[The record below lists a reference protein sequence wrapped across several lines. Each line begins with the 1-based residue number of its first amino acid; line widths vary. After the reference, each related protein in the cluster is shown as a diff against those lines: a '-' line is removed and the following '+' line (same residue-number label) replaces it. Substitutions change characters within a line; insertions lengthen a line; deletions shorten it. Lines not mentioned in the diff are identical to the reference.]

1 MNTPDLGLSASSS
14 PERAGKKSG
23 LRLWRI
29 RKGVQRPQ
37 RIRVKPKDE
46 AVYYASRGKDREGL
60 DVKFIN
66 SLKGRVVFAKRHLE
80 RGEFLVEY
88 RGDLMEKK
96 KYERRVKLYHKGLKV
111 FMFEFCYNGKQLC
124 IDAAKEDGSLG
135 RLVNDDHINPNGKIK
150 TVTVKGHPHLCVFA
164 TKDIKPKE
172 AITYN
177 NGDSDWPWRMKI
189 SEDKHPADDDTPIA
203 TTSLPDEKQISED
216 RHPADDDT
224 PKAST
229 SLPDEKQISEERHP
243 ADNDTPIAS
252 TSVPDEKQISE
263 DRHPADDDTPKA
275 STSLPDEKQ
284 ISEDRHPADDDTP
297 KASTSL
303 PDEKQISEER
313 HPADNDTPI
322 ASTSVPD
329 EKQISEDRHPADDD
343 TPKAST
349 SLPDE
354 KQISEDRHP
363 ADDDT
368 PKASTSLPDEK
379 QISEER
385 HPADNDTPIAST
397 SVPDEK
403 QISEDRH
410 PADNDTPIASTSVP
424 DEKQISEDRHP
435 ADDDTPK
442 ASTSLPDE
450 KQISEDR
457 HPADD
462 DTPKASTSLPDEKQI
477 SEERHPADNDTPIAS
492 TSVPD
497 EKQISED
504 RHPAD
509 NDTPIASTSLPDE
522 KQSFQHKV
530 GSSSAS
536 SFEKC
541 AFCHGP
547 LSARKWIC
555 VKYKALPENYA
566 EMEDPRRK
574 QKRPWSPK
582 EIAAVMRHFQ
592 EHIANGKL
600 ATVVE
605 IKQCRSG
612 EHPTL
617 ASRPVQNIIDF
628 VRNRGLIQ
636 KRKKQQKENSC

>member
-1 MNTPDLGLSASSS
+1 MEG
-14 PERAGKKSG
+14 SG
-23 LRLWRI
+23 ENRK
-29 RKGVQRPQ
+29 KGVQRPQ

-229 SLPDEKQISEERHP
+229 SLPDEKQISE
-243 ADNDTPIAS
+243 
-252 TSVPDEKQISE
+252 

-410 PADNDTPIASTSVP
+410 PADDDTPKASTSLP

-462 DTPKASTSLPDEKQI
+462 DTPK
-477 SEERHPADNDTPIAS
+477 
-492 TSVPD
+492 
-497 EKQISED
+497 
-504 RHPAD
+504 
-509 NDTPIASTSLPDE
+509 ASTSLPDE

>member
-1 MNTPDLGLSASSS
+1 MEG
-14 PERAGKKSG
+14 SG
-23 LRLWRI
+23 ENRK
-29 RKGVQRPQ
+29 KGVQRPQ

-229 SLPDEKQISEERHP
+229 SLPDEKQ
-243 ADNDTPIAS
+243 
-252 TSVPDEKQISE
+252 
-263 DRHPADDDTPKA
+263 
-275 STSLPDEKQ
+275 
-284 ISEDRHPADDDTP
+284 
-297 KASTSL
+297 
-303 PDEKQISEER
+303 
-313 HPADNDTPI
+313 
-322 ASTSVPD
+322 
-329 EKQISEDRHPADDD
+329 
-343 TPKAST
+343 
-349 SLPDE
+349 
-354 KQISEDRHP
+354 
-363 ADDDT
+363 
-368 PKASTSLPDEK
+368 
-379 QISEER
+379 
-385 HPADNDTPIAST
+385 
-397 SVPDEK
+397 
-403 QISEDRH
+403 
-410 PADNDTPIASTSVP
+410 
-424 DEKQISEDRHP
+424 
-435 ADDDTPK
+435 
-442 ASTSLPDE
+442 
-450 KQISEDR
+450 
-457 HPADD
+457 
-462 DTPKASTSLPDEKQI
+462 
-477 SEERHPADNDTPIAS
+477 
-492 TSVPD
+492 
-497 EKQISED
+497 
-504 RHPAD
+504 
-509 NDTPIASTSLPDE
+509 
-522 KQSFQHKV
+522 SFQHKV

>member
-229 SLPDEKQISEERHP
+229 SLPDEKQISE
-243 ADNDTPIAS
+243 
-252 TSVPDEKQISE
+252 
-263 DRHPADDDTPKA
+263 
-275 STSLPDEKQ
+275 
-284 ISEDRHPADDDTP
+284 
-297 KASTSL
+297 
-303 PDEKQISEER
+303 
-313 HPADNDTPI
+313 
-322 ASTSVPD
+322 
-329 EKQISEDRHPADDD
+329 
-343 TPKAST
+343 
-349 SLPDE
+349 
-354 KQISEDRHP
+354 DRHP

-410 PADNDTPIASTSVP
+410 PADNDTP
-424 DEKQISEDRHP
+424 K
-435 ADDDTPK
+435 
-442 ASTSLPDE
+442 
-450 KQISEDR
+450 
-457 HPADD
+457 
-462 DTPKASTSLPDEKQI
+462 
-477 SEERHPADNDTPIAS
+477 
-492 TSVPD
+492 
-497 EKQISED
+497 
-504 RHPAD
+504 
-509 NDTPIASTSLPDE
+509 ASTSLPDE

>member
-203 TTSLPDEKQISED
+203 TTSLPDEKQISEDRHPADDDTPKASTSLPDEKQISEDRHPADDDTPKASTSLPDEKQISED

-450 KQISEDR
+450 KQ
-457 HPADD
+457 
-462 DTPKASTSLPDEKQI
+462 
-477 SEERHPADNDTPIAS
+477 
-492 TSVPD
+492 
-497 EKQISED
+497 
-504 RHPAD
+504 
-509 NDTPIASTSLPDE
+509 
-522 KQSFQHKV
+522 SFQHKV

>member
-1 MNTPDLGLSASSS
+1 MEG
-14 PERAGKKSG
+14 SG
-23 LRLWRI
+23 ENRK
-29 RKGVQRPQ
+29 KGVQRPQ

-229 SLPDEKQISEERHP
+229 SLPDEKQISEDRHP
-243 ADNDTPIAS
+243 ADDDTPKAS
-252 TSVPDEKQISE
+252 TSLPDEKQISE
-263 DRHPADDDTPKA
+263 DRHPADNDTPKA

-303 PDEKQISEER
+303 
-313 HPADNDTPI
+313 
-322 ASTSVPD
+322 PD

-410 PADNDTPIASTSVP
+410 PADNDTP
-424 DEKQISEDRHP
+424 K
-435 ADDDTPK
+435 
-442 ASTSLPDE
+442 
-450 KQISEDR
+450 
-457 HPADD
+457 
-462 DTPKASTSLPDEKQI
+462 
-477 SEERHPADNDTPIAS
+477 
-492 TSVPD
+492 
-497 EKQISED
+497 
-504 RHPAD
+504 
-509 NDTPIASTSLPDE
+509 ASTSLPDE

>member
-229 SLPDEKQISEERHP
+229 SLPDEKQISEDRHPADDDTPKASTSLPDEKQISEDRHP
-243 ADNDTPIAS
+243 ADNDTPKAS
-252 TSVPDEKQISE
+252 TSLPDEKQISE

-303 PDEKQISEER
+303 PDEKQISE
-313 HPADNDTPI
+313 
-322 ASTSVPD
+322 
-329 EKQISEDRHPADDD
+329 DRHPADDD
-343 TPKAST
+343 TPK
-349 SLPDE
+349 
-354 KQISEDRHP
+354 
-363 ADDDT
+363 
-368 PKASTSLPDEK
+368 
-379 QISEER
+379 
-385 HPADNDTPIAST
+385 
-397 SVPDEK
+397 
-403 QISEDRH
+403 
-410 PADNDTPIASTSVP
+410 
-424 DEKQISEDRHP
+424 
-435 ADDDTPK
+435 
-442 ASTSLPDE
+442 
-450 KQISEDR
+450 
-457 HPADD
+457 
-462 DTPKASTSLPDEKQI
+462 
-477 SEERHPADNDTPIAS
+477 
-492 TSVPD
+492 
-497 EKQISED
+497 
-504 RHPAD
+504 
-509 NDTPIASTSLPDE
+509 ASTSLPDE

>member
-229 SLPDEKQISEERHP
+229 SLPDEKQISEDRHPADDDTPKASTSLPDEKQISEDRHP
-243 ADNDTPIAS
+243 ADNDTPKAS
-252 TSVPDEKQISE
+252 TSLPDEKQISE

-297 KASTSL
+297 K
-303 PDEKQISEER
+303 
-313 HPADNDTPI
+313 
-322 ASTSVPD
+322 
-329 EKQISEDRHPADDD
+329 
-343 TPKAST
+343 
-349 SLPDE
+349 
-354 KQISEDRHP
+354 
-363 ADDDT
+363 
-368 PKASTSLPDEK
+368 
-379 QISEER
+379 
-385 HPADNDTPIAST
+385 
-397 SVPDEK
+397 
-403 QISEDRH
+403 
-410 PADNDTPIASTSVP
+410 
-424 DEKQISEDRHP
+424 
-435 ADDDTPK
+435 
-442 ASTSLPDE
+442 
-450 KQISEDR
+450 
-457 HPADD
+457 
-462 DTPKASTSLPDEKQI
+462 
-477 SEERHPADNDTPIAS
+477 
-492 TSVPD
+492 
-497 EKQISED
+497 
-504 RHPAD
+504 
-509 NDTPIASTSLPDE
+509 ASTSLPDE